1 MCDKLIRKY
10 KCHFHVNL
18 QASQW
23 LRVQF
28 YKTCWEKA
36 EHSSKGWIVPA
47 WRHVHIFEE
56 NVLPKSLMIAF
67 QKKEKKKNQLQL
79 QT

>member
-1 MCDKLIRKY
+1 MDAY

-36 EHSSKGWIVPA
+36 EHSSKGWIVPT